1 MSMLSKNQIKL
12 IFILSLIL
20 CCKLGFA
27 QKKVYAFSEFDMFNK
42 NKNMNAHNLSMGK
55 TSFSIPSHFY
65 VSQLGVMCKKE
76 WMLEKKTGVPFRF
89 RLGSTN
95 YCDWMEGK
103 PNAIKPN
110 Y

>member
-1 MSMLSKNQIKL
+1 MLSKNQIRL
-12 IFILSLIL
+12 IFILGLIL

-27 QKKVYAFSEFDMFNK
+27 QKKVYAFSGYDLFNK
-42 NKNMNAHNLSMGK
+42 NKNTIANNLSMAK

-76 WMLEKKTGVPFRF
+76 WKLEKKTGVPFRF
-89 RLGSTN
+89 RLGSVS

-103 PNAIKPN
+103 PNAVKSN

>member
-12 IFILSLIL
+12 IFILGLIL

-27 QKKVYAFSEFDMFNK
+27 QKKVYAFSGYDMFNK
-42 NKNMNAHNLSMGK
+42 NTSAPNLPMEK
-55 TSFSIPSHFY
+55 KSFSIPSHFY
-65 VSQLGVMCKKE
+65 ASQLGVVCKKE

-89 RLGSTN
+89 RLGSVS

-103 PNAIKPN
+103 PNAVKSN